1 MPPLSIEERVA
12 ALEQKVESL
21 AQQAI
26 SDEPRKKDWRKAIG
40 IFTDNPGMLEIFEE
54 AMKIREADRA
64 KARRGGR
71 KPRRAKS

>member
-21 AQQAI
+21 AQQATA
-26 SDEPRKKDWRKAIG
+26 DAPRKNDWRKAIG

-64 KARRGGR
+64 KAHRGGR
-71 KPRRAKS
+71 K